1 MGIEFIYRT
10 IKTTLVL
17 AVLVFVVVTIYFNF
31 KTALGILVGAGCG
44 CLNLYFLTN
53 LIKEALSP
61 EKPNKRKIALIALV
75 KFPLLYLLGYF
86 LLRLKYFSVVS
97 LLSGFTLIF
106 VVIFLKALGRWVLAI
121 SQPKESS
128 LSSMEKKPKG

>member
-10 IKTTLVL
+10 IKTTLIL
-17 AVLVFVVVTIYFNF
+17 AALIFVVATIYYDF
-31 KTALGILVGAGCG
+31 KIGLGILVGAGWG

-53 LIKEALSP
+53 LIQGALDP

-86 LLRLKYFSVVS
+86 FLRLKYFSVVS

>member
-10 IKTTLVL
+10 IKTTLIL
-17 AVLVFVVVTIYFNF
+17 AALIFVVATIYYDF
-31 KTALGILVGAGCG
+31 KIGLGILVGAGWG

-53 LIKEALSP
+53 LIQGALDP
-61 EKPNKRKIALIALV
+61 EKPNKRKIFLIVLF

-86 LLRLKYFSVVS
+86 ILRLKYFPVVS

-106 VVIFLKALGRWVLAI
+106 VVIFLKALGRWVLSI
-121 SQPKESS
+121 SQPKEGS
-128 LSSMEKKPKG
+128 LSSVEKKPKG